1 MNDYTATYSPEDN
14 KLRLYTVGRLDAAT
28 YSKLKDAGFKWAP
41 QQKLFFAPAWSP
53 AREDALLELAGE
65 IGDEDTSLVAR
76 AEERSDRFDTYADH
90 RERDAVAAEKGVHA
104 IADGIPLG
112 QPILVGHH
120 SERHARK
127 DAERIEN
134 GMRKAVKMWET
145 SAYWLNRAA
154 GAVANA
160 KYKERPDVRARRI
173 KGLEADLRKMERN
186 RAESELC
193 RMFWA
198 GELKLKSG
206 EPFVLTRERALNHC
220 NVKEHLYFSFPL
232 AKYPRNPPAS
242 QYEGEM
248 SLWSA
253 LGGSDGPEC
262 AIITPEQARD
272 RALPIHERY
281 LKTCARWISHYE
293 NRLAYERAM
302 LAESGYKEPE
312 KVKREIL
319 PLLNYKAKSVA
330 VKSPYLSH
338 GETLTLSFV
347 EMTKAEYAKYHDDYK
362 CTRIVNGTH
371 RVRLVMK
378 EHSLWAVY
386 LTDSKT
392 HEIPK
397 EEP

>member
-120 SERHARK
+120 SERHARR
-127 DAERIEN
+127 DAEKIEN
-134 GMRKAVKMWET
+134 GMRKAAKNWET
-145 SAYWLNRAA
+145 SAYWLRRAE
-154 GAVANA
+154 GAIAA
-160 KYKERPDVRARRI
+160 ARYKEKPGVRVRRI
-173 KGLEADLRKMERN
+173 KGIEADRRKQERDI
-186 RAESELC
+186 AEAE
-193 RMFWA
+193 
-198 GELKLKSG
+198 
-206 EPFVLTRERALNHC
+206 
-220 NVKEHLYFSFPL
+220 
-232 AKYPRNPPAS
+232 KYI
-242 QYEGEM
+242 
-248 SLWSA
+248 
-253 LGGSDGPEC
+253 
-262 AIITPEQARD
+262 AIWNKIEEITLD
-272 RALPIHERY
+272 RAIAIANHDHISIREDGSSSWASVWDGLQEGTLSPVEARARS
-281 LKTCARWISHYE
+281 LKAHGRSIAWARRWVTHYD
-293 NRLAYERAM
+293 NRLAYEYAM
-302 LAESGYKEPE
+302 LEASGYKEPE

-319 PLLNYKAKSVA
+319 PLLNYKAATVA
-330 VKSPYLSH
+330 INNIYASH
-338 GETLTLSFV
+338 GEKMILSFI